1 MLGQSTSVEMFS
13 PTGGQFKAKV
23 QGPLGTPAGL
33 AIGDGKVWAWSQDSR
48 NLKAYDAHTLKPL
61 ADFTTPYQISNAA
74 ALDGKLYVSTTSG
87 LYYSDEGSAP
97 SAPATK
103 VPGIVA
109 AYGLAADP
117 ARHRVIVGA
126 FNGSAGGAQID
137 AVQTRTGKVSEGA
150 QTTLGKESIA
160 VAGGEIWVGGYG
172 SEGPG
177 RTNRLLHLDANTLQI
192 MGSSPLSDMLGPGAV
207 VWPGQRV
214 VWVSAGGDA
223 SISCVNPR
231 NGSVLA
237 EWSAARGP
245 VASVGGSAYALNPNV
260 VPLVLTN
267 ACTG

>member
-1 MLGQSTSVEMFS
+1 
-13 PTGGQFKAKV
+13 
-23 QGPLGTPAGL
+23 
-33 AIGDGKVWAWSQDSR
+33 
-48 NLKAYDAHTLKPL
+48 
-61 ADFTTPYQISNAA
+61 
-74 ALDGKLYVSTTSG
+74 
-87 LYYSDEGSAP
+87 
-97 SAPATK
+97 

-137 AVQTRTGKVSEGA
+137 AVYTRTGKVSKGA

-192 MGSSPLSDMLGPGAV
+192 SGSSPLSDMIGPGAV
-207 VWPGQRV
+207 VWPGQHV

-223 SISCVNPR
+223 SVSCLSPET
-231 NGSVLA
+231 GAVLA
-237 EWSAARGP
+237 DYGNARGP
-245 VASVGGSAYALNPNV
+245 VTSVGGSAYALNPNV
-260 VPLVLTN
+260 VPLILT
-267 ACTG
+267 AGCTG